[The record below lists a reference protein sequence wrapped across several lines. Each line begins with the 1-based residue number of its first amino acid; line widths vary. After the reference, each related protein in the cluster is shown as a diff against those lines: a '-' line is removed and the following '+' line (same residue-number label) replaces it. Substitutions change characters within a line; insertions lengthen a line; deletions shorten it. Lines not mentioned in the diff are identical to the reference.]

1 MRLILNKIAVFILAS
16 CLSISSALAANS
28 QISQMLLVQDEL
40 STKAYI
46 TLSQTPSF
54 KAFLLQEPA
63 RAVIDIDAAELG
75 PTFKLPNANG
85 VVLSVRQGKTP
96 TGIRLVMD
104 LAQNSSLK
112 YSLDNSTDSP
122 RIAIE
127 LNYSK
132 SPITKNS
139 PASEATNAN
148 DPIAS
153 MLQSETVSEPAV
165 VNAEIVKP
173 GIVRQSPPPVQ
184 APTRVS
190 KSTVPGQSNVGF
202 ALMDDEIVQ
211 IDIDSSGPKPQTTV
225 KKGVTK
231 PISSGSSAPYSKLA
245 PNNVSTAP
253 TKPSKKSKTI
263 NDVLGNSARQL
274 IIAIDAGHGGTDPG
288 ALGKGGTKEKDIT
301 LRIAKELA
309 AVINN
314 DPGMKAVLIRDN
326 DVFVPLQ
333 ERYMRARRLQAD
345 LFVSIHADAALNNE
359 ASGSSIYVLSTK
371 GASSQAARWLADK
384 ENAADLVGG
393 VTLDN
398 KDKNLSAVLLD
409 LSQSATMRMSEDSAD
424 IVLKSLKDLGKTHK
438 KQVEHAN
445 FVVLRS
451 PDVPSML
458 VETGFITNLQEE
470 RNLNNSEYRQ
480 KLAFAISQGIRN
492 FFIEQ
497 PLPGTYYA
505 KKQSSPGAG
514 ISASSG
520 IIP

>member
-1 MRLILNKIAVFILAS
+1 MVQSETISEPDIIKPEIAKP
-16 CLSISSALAANS
+16 
-28 QISQMLLVQDEL
+28 E
-40 STKAYI
+40 
-46 TLSQTPSF
+46 
-54 KAFLLQEPA
+54 
-63 RAVIDIDAAELG
+63 
-75 PTFKLPNANG
+75 
-85 VVLSVRQGKTP
+85 
-96 TGIRLVMD
+96 
-104 LAQNSSLK
+104 
-112 YSLDNSTDSP
+112 
-122 RIAIE
+122 IAKPEIAKPE
-127 LNYSK
+127 IAK
-132 SPITKNS
+132 PEIAKPEIAKPEIAKPEIVKNS
-139 PASEATNAN
+139 P
-148 DPIAS
+148 
-153 MLQSETVSEPAV
+153 PA
-165 VNAEIVKP
+165 
-173 GIVRQSPPPVQ
+173 VQ
-184 APTRVS
+184 APVRVS
-190 KSTVPGQSNVGF
+190 KSSVPGQSNVGF

-231 PISSGSSAPYSKLA
+231 PISSGSSTPYSKLA
-245 PNNVSTAP
+245 PSNVSTA
-253 TKPSKKSKTI
+253 TSKSSKKSKTI
-263 NDVLGNSARQL
+263 SDVLGNSARQL

-309 AVINN
+309 AVVNN

-333 ERYMRARRLQAD
+333 ERYMKARRLQAD
-345 LFVSIHADAALNNE
+345 LFVSIHADAALNIE
-359 ASGSSIYVLSTK
+359 ANGSSVYVLSTK

-409 LSQSATMRMSEDSAD
+409 LSQSATMRMSEDAAD

-438 KQVEHAN
+438 KQIEHAN

-458 VETGFITNLQEE
+458 VETGFITNMQEE